1 MTTYGLI
8 VTFFPIFV
16 SFEKKI
22 VSGPIIF
29 TPDLIK
35 NLRNFSCSIL
45 EFICFIWKY
54 FYIKCIDSL
63 IHNLFLKNTLLMT
76 QKYSILFDL
85 DGTLVDTA
93 PDLMNAHN
101 HVMKKYG
108 YPTKSTADIR
118 NLVGQGAGAMIGR
131 SIWGQAKKE
140 FGKIDDQKIKAE
152 MVKDFVNFY
161 GKNIIKESTLI
172 NGVIEF
178 LKWCKEKEISMA
190 VCTNKQEHLAIDL
203 LKKIGI
209 YDYFEYVAGSDTF
222 DYCKPDPRHITSIIE
237 IIGGDIKK
245 SLMFGDSETDA
256 NAAKAA
262 SVPVILLENGY
273 TEKNSN
279 EIYHNHLIKD
289 FIGVEK
295 IVSTYLKD

>member
-1 MTTYGLI
+1 
-8 VTFFPIFV
+8 
-16 SFEKKI
+16 
-22 VSGPIIF
+22 
-29 TPDLIK
+29 
-35 NLRNFSCSIL
+35 
-45 EFICFIWKY
+45 
-54 FYIKCIDSL
+54 
-63 IHNLFLKNTLLMT
+63 MT
-76 QKYSILFDL
+76 QKYTILFDL

-108 YPTKSTADIR
+108 FPTKSTKEIR
-118 NLVGQGAGAMIGR
+118 NLVGKGAGALIGR

-140 FGKIDDQKIKAE
+140 FHSVDDLKIKE
-152 MVKDFVNFY
+152 QMSKEFVKFY
-161 GKNIIKESTLI
+161 GQNIINESTLI

-178 LKWCKEKEISMA
+178 LKWCKSKNISMG

-209 YDYFEYVAGSDTF
+209 NNYFEYVAGSNTF
-222 DYCKPDPRHITSIIE
+222 NYCKPDPRHLTSVIE
-237 IIGGDIKK
+237 ILSGDVKK
-245 SLMFGDSETDA
+245 CLMIGDSETDA
-256 NAAKAA
+256 NAAKGADI
-262 SVPVILLENGY
+262 PVILLENGY
-273 TEKNSN
+273 TEKKTD

>member
-1 MTTYGLI
+1 
-8 VTFFPIFV
+8 
-16 SFEKKI
+16 
-22 VSGPIIF
+22 
-29 TPDLIK
+29 
-35 NLRNFSCSIL
+35 
-45 EFICFIWKY
+45 
-54 FYIKCIDSL
+54 
-63 IHNLFLKNTLLMT
+63 MT
-76 QKYSILFDL
+76 QKYTILFDL

-108 YPTKSTADIR
+108 YPTKSTEEIR
-118 NLVGQGAGAMIGR
+118 NLAGQGAGAMLGR

-140 FGKIDDQKIKAE
+140 FGKIDDKKIKEE
-152 MVKDFVNFY
+152 MVNDFINFY
-161 GKNIIKESTLI
+161 AKNIVNESTLI

-178 LKWCKEKEISMA
+178 LKWCKEKNISMA

-209 YDYFEYVAGSDTF
+209 NDFFEYVAGHNTF
-222 DYCKPDPRHITSIIE
+222 DYCKPDPRHLTSVIE
-237 IIGGDIKK
+237 ILGGDVEK
-245 SLMFGDSETDA
+245 SLMIGDSETDA

-262 SVPVILLENGY
+262 SIPVILLENGY
-273 TEKNSN
+273 TEKNTN